1 MNEYFYLDAQKKQ
14 QGPVAAERLSSLGVT
29 AETLVW
35 TSGMADWQP
44 AGSVEA
50 LRPFL
55 QTAQGSVPPP
65 PPQGWAQGRADYSYT
80 QSRPRP
86 ACPDSHM
93 VAAVLVTIFCCLP
106 LGIVAIVK
114 ANQVTSFYYRG
125 DYDAALLASAD
136 ADTWVK
142 IALILGII
150 SFCGSAGLAFL

>member
-14 QGPVAAERLSSLGVT
+14 QGPVSAERLASLGVT

-55 QTAQGSVPPP
+55 QTAQASVPPP
-65 PPQGWAQGRADYSYT
+65 PPQGQFRGRADYSYT

-93 VAAVLVTIFCCLP
+93 VGAVLVTIFCCLP

-114 ANQVTSFYYRG
+114 ANQVSSFYYHG

-136 ADTWVK
+136 AGKWVK
-142 IALILGII
+142 ISIILGIL
-150 SFCGSAGLAFL
+150 SFCCGAGLTYL